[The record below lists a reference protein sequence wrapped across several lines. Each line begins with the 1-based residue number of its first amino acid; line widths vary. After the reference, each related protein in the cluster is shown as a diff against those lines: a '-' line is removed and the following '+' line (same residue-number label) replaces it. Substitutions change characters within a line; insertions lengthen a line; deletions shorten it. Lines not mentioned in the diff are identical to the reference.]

1 MKKRCSKT
9 WGAEQKKKFLLK
21 PDKTDRGA
29 AKQTAPTN
37 AEQEVQLSLSVKNK
51 LLVLQDLTHSVSL
64 QQNLNTNLG
73 SHIIKNIPMYV

>member
-9 WGAEQKKKFLLK
+9 WGTEQKKNFLLK

-37 AEQEVQLSLSVKNK
+37 AEQEVQLSLCEEQIIGTPGS
-51 LLVLQDLTHSVSL
+51 DT
-64 QQNLNTNLG
+64 LG
-73 SHIIKNIPMYV
+73 EFTAEP